1 VSKTE
6 YCARLEECCV
16 ICSGLD
22 PFGAL
27 TAGFARITGPVTLV
41 TDVQN
46 GDEVAMGQD
55 PRCMIRL
62 GNGTL
67 ALATVRFDFV
77 LSVSCS
83 ALMITPS
90 LGVCIE
96 KVKQTT
102 NTYVRIGIVTAW
114 DSPVH
119 GLTVSD
125 HVPSRS
131 IILI

>member
-1 VSKTE
+1 
-6 YCARLEECCV
+6 
-16 ICSGLD
+16 LD

-41 TDVQN
+41 TDVPTE
-46 GDEVAMGQD
+46 DEVAMGRD
-55 PRCMIRL
+55 SRYMIRL

-77 LSVSCS
+77 HSVSCS
-83 ALMITPS
+83 ALMITPT

-96 KVKQTT
+96 KVEQTT
-102 NTYVRIGIVTAW
+102 NTYVRIGIVTVW

-131 IILI
+131 IILV